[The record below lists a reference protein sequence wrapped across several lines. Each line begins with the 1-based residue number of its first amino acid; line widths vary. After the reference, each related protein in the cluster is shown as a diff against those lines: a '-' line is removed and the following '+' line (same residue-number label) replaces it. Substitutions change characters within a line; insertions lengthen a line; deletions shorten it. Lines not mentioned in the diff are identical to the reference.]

1 MTYTLFETLEDL
13 IYHLR
18 NGYAVVEAQRDLSDQ
33 NIVHITISGKPIYH
47 VSYRRATLEG
57 EEDQMIAVDN
67 SDLLIVEQI
76 ENRLNFLKMITG
88 SRNVKDIN
96 ITPTSVIFTYKDR
109 YAIEL
114 FPRSINN
121 LLIRDS
127 ETSQFEFATLNHFSR
142 IFEILDKNLK
152 EFAK

>member
-18 NGYAVVEAQRDLSDQ
+18 NGYAVVEAQRDLSGQ